1 MGQHRVGVEPPPG
14 MAHPLRAERGD
25 SQVARH
31 PPLRRD
37 ERLDGVLQRSMR
49 QPVHDQADPANL
61 DCRHVL
67 ICRPALCR
75 TPSPLAHRVR
85 YDRRRPP
92 RLS

>member
-1 MGQHRVGVEPPPG
+1 MGQHRVGMEPP
-14 MAHPLRAERGD
+14 ACPLRAERGD

-31 PPLRRD
+31 PPLWRD
-37 ERLDGVLQRSMR
+37 KRLDGVLRRSAW

-75 TPSPLAHRVR
+75 TPSPLARRVR